1 MMKTRIMALVAMMM
15 LAVSSFCFAHVTGG
29 SIQHMR
35 NTNDGQKIVIYT
47 QEGYSVA
54 DVLEYPVDYP
64 LENLDVIEAMDGYL
78 TEIGRLR
85 IKDMHNGSSRIIV
98 HIVGI
103 HLSEGEALQWLANGG
118 SF

>member
-1 MMKTRIMALVAMMM
+1 MKTRIMALVAMMM
-15 LAVSSFCFAHVTGG
+15 LAVSSFCFASDTGG
-29 SIQHMR
+29 VIGNIR
-35 NTNDGQKIVIYT
+35 NTMDGQKIIIYT

-54 DVLEYPVDYP
+54 EVLEYPVDCP
-64 LENLDVIEAMDGYL
+64 LESSDVIEAMDGYT